1 MMKFPRQQTL
11 LILFLGVFS
20 STAYVHGQDRAPTR
34 IGKTEP
40 LTKEQAVVRLDQ
52 FRNQRLSKD
61 FTFQF
66 ELEHIPRR
74 GDSTIYNG
82 YMWGTWNSN
91 GPLIRARYSTI
102 PDAYHG
108 RSIELILQNGR
119 QPSAWFRN
127 LENVEPKAPRLQP
140 EFIQLPPTH
149 WYRPILPGVDY
160 TPFDLLMPFTYWERT
175 EYMKPDKVKGRP
187 AQVYEAYPPQNFP
200 GANVKFSS
208 IRYAL
213 DDSYNAL
220 LRVETLDTSRK
231 PIQTFQI
238 LSFKK
243 IEEGEWIVK
252 TIDLINEVTRDK
264 ARFEVRAAKLHDSL
278 PPILFDPANK
288 SLPQPQ
294 NLNQF

>member
-1 MMKFPRQQTL
+1 MNQARQQTI
-11 LILFLGVFS
+11 LILFLGFFFS
-20 STAYVHGQDRAPTR
+20 CSLFGQDRAPTR
-34 IGKTEP
+34 IGKTER
-40 LTKEQAVVRLDQ
+40 LTDEQAINRLNQ

-61 FTFQF
+61 FTFHF

-74 GDSTIYNG
+74 GDSTFYHG
-82 YMWGTWNSN
+82 YMWGTWNAN
-91 GPLIRARYSTI
+91 GPLIRTRYCTL
-102 PDAYHG
+102 PDAFHG

-127 LENVEPKAPRLQP
+127 LESVEPTAPRLRP
-140 EFIQLPPTH
+140 EFVQLPPTH

-160 TPFDLLMPFTYWERT
+160 TPFDLLMPFTYWEDT
-175 EYMKPDKVKGRP
+175 KYVKPDKVKGRP
-187 AQVYEAYPPQNFP
+187 AQMYEAFPPNNFP

-220 LRVETLDTSRK
+220 LRVETLDTNRK

-264 ARFEVRAAKLHDSL
+264 ARFQVRAARLHDSL
-278 PPILFDPANK
+278 PPMLFDP
-288 SLPQPQ
+288 SEQYLPQHQ
-294 NLNQF
+294 NLKKF